1 VEESTL
7 TVDCSGV
14 VEARPETPE
23 SGTDAASGAV
33 AAHQRPIVGALD
45 IPRTDSVVSQRQLDD
60 LARTLSERLAAAL
73 PPDAG
78 PLEVDRRRH
87 VEALRCPA
95 RTEGEPDVPFE
106 WSAVK
111 AHRRLG
117 LRALQ
122 AMHRSHQQYPD
133 ALEGAGRAIDLEI
146 DEASRLGEWLD
157 RLSPAGRSAVLA
169 AASGFAARHW
179 IALPWDRCG
188 RVQFG
193 SRRHRVSLPEPAER
207 VTLGL
212 RLDATIFVS
221 DPPDAERVIVSMGR
235 TPPEALRFDVLAS
248 SLHLRRVPRR
258 AIAVDPAAGQPSS
271 VDVDPALL
279 ETAAD
284 DLVRAARALTDRT
297 EDGALR
303 AVPGPSCPTC
313 PNLGRCAPGGGW
325 VAAQT
330 RRVAGIPVGAIRP
343 RGPSGVRPSRRV
355 RAGTERSAP

>member
-1 VEESTL
+1 MTL
-7 TVDCSGV
+7 TVDGPGV
-14 VEARPETPE
+14 VEPRPETHEPGADAP
-23 SGTDAASGAV
+23 SGEV
-33 AAHQRPIVGALD
+33 AAHRRPIVGALD
-45 IPRTDSVVSQRQLDD
+45 IPRSDPAVSVRQLDD

-73 PPDAG
+73 PPDSG
-78 PLEVDRRRH
+78 PLEVDRRRL

-95 RTEGEPDVPFE
+95 RTEGEPDGPFE

-122 AMHRSHQQYPD
+122 AMHRSHQRYPD

-146 DEASRLGEWLD
+146 DEASRLGEWLA

-221 DPPDAERVIVSMGR
+221 EPPDADRVIVSMGQ
-235 TPPEALRFDVLAS
+235 TPAEALRFDVLAS

-271 VDVDPALL
+271 VDVDAALL
-279 ETAAD
+279 ETAAE

-297 EDGALR
+297 EDGGLR
-303 AVPGPSCPTC
+303 ALPGPSCPRC

-325 VAAQT
+325 VAART
-330 RRVAGIPVGAIRP
+330 RRVAGIPIGAIRP
-343 RGPSGVRPSRRV
+343 RGTSDAGASRKRL
-355 RAGTERSAP
+355 RAGADRSAP